1 MLDFFFN
8 LLFCFFK
15 DKNIFLINFNFSVSS
30 IFEGFYL
37 FGWKF
42 FFNKT
47 DFFLG
52 CISYNN
58 LRYHKLRLIKILS
71 LNCFFSFFYILK
83 LLNKEILL
91 WTFNFSFSDLFYGVS
106 FKLDFFTYKL
116 IWKLVRKLHPRRP
129 NTWIYN
135 KYWKFYNNTI
145 KFVLY
150 DFSSSQLLFLITH
163 SVIFFPYRNFPN
175 FLNNYDYSNIKRV
188 NFLSYNSFFGYLY
201 NVYYYLWK
209 RQFGLCVMCFR
220 VFDVS
225 KEFNFKIVSLKNNCF
240 NYRTFSLVL
249 IHKYC

>member
-1 MLDFFFN
+1 M
-8 LLFCFFK
+8 
-15 DKNIFLINFNFSVSS
+15 
-30 IFEGFYL
+30 
-37 FGWKF
+37 
-42 FFNKT
+42 
-47 DFFLG
+47 
-52 CISYNN
+52 
-58 LRYHKLRLIKILS
+58 RLIKILS
-71 LNCFFSFFYILK
+71 LNCFFSFFYSLK

-220 VFDVS
+220 VFDVYILFFVGYKMDRYLVPVDVRHHAAEEERQRAAAARPGPS
-225 KEFNFKIVSLKNNCF
+225 SMFVFAKEGPVPN
-240 NYRTFSLVL
+240 
-249 IHKYC
+249 